1 MDCGDLFVPN
11 QDKGFGTK
19 MAEEGVEDLG
29 KLGFRELV
37 EARAADLRT
46 VEQALIGGFPHG
58 VELLVKADG
67 ETEIVEAVLHGLRA
81 DARGKLLERGV
92 AGGIVIQRLHME
104 LIDCA
109 MAPLAAGTNLLLV
122 TEELVVAGKSGGE
135 GVLTI
140 LYDECSFLN
149 SGGSA
154 V

>member
-1 MDCGDLFVPN
+1 
-11 QDKGFGTK
+11 

-29 KLGFRELV
+29 KLGFCELV
-37 EARAADLRT
+37 ETRAADLRA
-46 VEQALIGGFPHG
+46 VEKALVCGFTYG

-81 DARGKLLERGV
+81 DAGGELLERGV

-109 MAPLAAGTNLLLV
+109 MAPLAAGTDLLLI
-122 TEELVVAGKSGGE
+122 TEELVVTGEGGGE

-140 LYDECSFLN
+140 LHDECSFLN

>member
-1 MDCGDLFVPN
+1 
-11 QDKGFGTK
+11 
-19 MAEEGVEDLG
+19 MAEKGVEDLS

-37 EARAADLRT
+37 EARAADLCA
-46 VEQALIGGFPHG
+46 VEQALVGSFTHG

-81 DARGKLLERGV
+81 DAGGKLLERRV

-109 MAPLAAGTNLLLV
+109 MAPLAAGTDLLLV
-122 TEELVVAGKSGGE
+122 TEEFIVTGEGGGE

-140 LYDECSFLN
+140 LHDECSFLN